1 MKVVKRL
8 LSIVLKTLF
17 WLLLALVV
25 FLVSLFFRSQRL
37 PASLVCRAAA
47 AFLPD
52 SLVLHVERASFGFM
66 DGFVVRDFRLY
77 DRTRQNRIE
86 PLVSADEIAVLPVQ
100 RRVYGR
106 FRKRYTDVI
115 KFTSVNKRPF
125 SIAVPVCV
133 KIEHAI
139 L

>member
-25 FLVSLFFRSQRL
+25 FFVSLFFRSQRL

-52 SLVLHVERASFGFM
+52 RAAGKTLGSAGTTLLILPALLCLVLTF
-66 DGFVVRDFRLY
+66 L
-77 DRTRQNRIE
+77 
-86 PLVSADEIAVLPVQ
+86 PL
-100 RRVYGR
+100 
-106 FRKRYTDVI
+106 
-115 KFTSVNKRPF
+115 
-125 SIAVPVCV
+125 
-133 KIEHAI
+133 
-139 L
+139 